1 MKINTLSILTV
12 ICVALL
18 FYILFVQKGSDSSYI
33 VSSVIALIIVALAF
47 LNTKKYT
54 EKNK

>member
-1 MKINTLSILTV
+1 MKMNTLSILTI

-33 VSSVIALIIVALAF
+33 VSSVIALIIVALTF